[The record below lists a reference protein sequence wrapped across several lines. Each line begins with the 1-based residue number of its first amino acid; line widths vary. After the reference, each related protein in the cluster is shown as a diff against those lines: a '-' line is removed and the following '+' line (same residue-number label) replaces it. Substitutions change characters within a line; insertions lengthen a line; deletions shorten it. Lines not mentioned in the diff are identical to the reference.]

1 VNLYV
6 VFPRLLLDDAV
17 DLVESLDGQFL
28 EDGRRSRLGP
38 SLDRR
43 TAVVDADVL
52 LVRRVARLDGDV
64 RNVLGRKLLEHGRR
78 QRYGLRPDLS
88 RRKSQRTTHTHPFN
102 GPFSGTTKVSR
113 YQKGKTSLDFTEARD
128 SEWQWHQLGHASLHL
143 NSDR

>member
-1 VNLYV
+1 MRRKVCGNGRRGWEKKNRKRKLAEKRVRGILKSGGGGGGGDVRWCAIVNLYV

-28 EDGRRSRLGP
+28 EDGRRSRLRP

-43 TAVVDADVL
+43 TAVVDADLL

-64 RNVLGRKLLEHGRR
+64 RNVLGRKLLVHGRR

-88 RRKSQRTTHTHPFN
+88 RRKAQRTT
-102 GPFSGTTKVSR
+102 R
-113 YQKGKTSLDFTEARD
+113 
-128 SEWQWHQLGHASLHL
+128 
-143 NSDR
+143 

>member
-1 VNLYV
+1 MNLYV

-43 TAVVDADVL
+43 TAVVDADLL

-64 RNVLGRKLLEHGRR
+64 RNVLGRKLLEHGRC

-88 RRKSQRTTHTHPFN
+88 RRKSQRTT
-102 GPFSGTTKVSR
+102 R
-113 YQKGKTSLDFTEARD
+113 
-128 SEWQWHQLGHASLHL
+128 
-143 NSDR
+143 